1 MTFNRGLLF
10 WGLAL
15 ITAGAV
21 ALAAQQNV
29 FDRDALAGA
38 WRLWPLIL
46 IAIGVSIVLS
56 RTPLAIIGTIAAA
69 LAVGAAGGALI
80 AVGPAFAS
88 CGGAEPTTVETQRGL
103 LGEAAQ
109 VTLDFTCGSLGLA
122 MTSEFGW
129 SVASGREGGG
139 PARITAASDSL
150 NVESGQNAR
159 LWGSGRQRWR
169 VRLPTATVYELYIT
183 PNAAETTIHLGGGHF
198 TIVSLHPNAGS
209 LKLDLTAAQVDN
221 LDLLLNAGSAS
232 ISVSEGAHVSGS
244 LSANAGSIELCT
256 EGYLRI
262 SLAVEDNF
270 TFSTNLGGSGLVH
283 EGETWSSAPRPY
295 PENIVVSV
303 VDLRIRGNAASF
315 TLNPEGGCA

>member
-1 MTFNRGLLF
+1 
-10 WGLAL
+10 
-15 ITAGAV
+15 
-21 ALAAQQNV
+21 
-29 FDRDALAGA
+29 
-38 WRLWPLIL
+38 
-46 IAIGVSIVLS
+46 
-56 RTPLAIIGTIAAA
+56 
-69 LAVGAAGGALI
+69 
-80 AVGPAFAS
+80 
-88 CGGAEPTTVETQRGL
+88 
-103 LGEAAQ
+103 
-109 VTLDFTCGSLGLA
+109 
-122 MTSEFGW
+122 
-129 SVASGREGGG
+129 
-139 PARITAASDSL
+139 
-150 NVESGQNAR
+150 
-159 LWGSGRQRWR
+159 